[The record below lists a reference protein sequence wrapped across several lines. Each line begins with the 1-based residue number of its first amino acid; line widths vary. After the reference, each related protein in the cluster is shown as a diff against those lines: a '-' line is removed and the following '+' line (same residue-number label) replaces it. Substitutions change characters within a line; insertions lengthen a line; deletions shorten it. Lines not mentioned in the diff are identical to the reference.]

1 MVLIGGCP
9 PIQVK
14 SRTRVR
20 RSNEFSGCLTAWPAG
35 CVTEW
40 VHILDDGSDK
50 EEFSEPIKRKLASAI
65 CSSTKFIYSE
75 GKKGMN
81 LADDQC

>member
-1 MVLIGGCP
+1 MTG
-9 PIQVK
+9 
-14 SRTRVR
+14 S
-20 RSNEFSGCLTAWPAG
+20 
-35 CVTEW
+35 
-40 VHILDDGSDK
+40 HILDDGSDK